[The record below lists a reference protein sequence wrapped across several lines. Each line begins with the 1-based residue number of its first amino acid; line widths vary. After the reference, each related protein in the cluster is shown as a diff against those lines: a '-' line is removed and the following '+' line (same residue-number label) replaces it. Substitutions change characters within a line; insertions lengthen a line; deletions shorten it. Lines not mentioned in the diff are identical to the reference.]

1 MTTLTGK
8 NVLITGAASGLG
20 TLLARKTAARGANV
34 ILWDVDHLGLSNVAA
49 ELRKDGHT
57 VHHYPCDLGD
67 REAIEMNAHKVRE
80 ECGTIDVLINNAG
93 IVSGKYLSELTDKE
107 IENTFAV
114 NVLAHFWTV
123 RAFLPDMLEQNDGHV
138 VTISS
143 AGGILGAPRLTDYS
157 ASKFAVL
164 GFDESLRLELRQLQ
178 ANVRTTV
185 VCPYYMNTGMFSGVT
200 TRFSWLLP
208 ILAADD
214 VASRII
220 TAIEKDRARLVIPWF
235 VYVTWPLRALPIA
248 WFDRLARFLGITE
261 GMNQFTGKSR
271 R

>member
-57 VHHYPCDLGD
+57 V
-67 REAIEMNAHKVRE
+67 